1 MDTTETVI
9 HLPETSWGKRAPKIQ
24 QIPQIVEEL
33 ALGDAGP
40 QSLETRGDEPPNQEW
55 DEEFYQSE
63 ENQGL
68 QPGEKT
74 SPR

>member
-1 MDTTETVI
+1 M
-9 HLPETSWGKRAPKIQ
+9 
-24 QIPQIVEEL
+24 EEL
-33 ALGDAGP
+33 ALGDVRP
-40 QSLETRGDEPPNQEW
+40 QSLETRGDESPNQEW
-55 DEEFYQSE
+55 DEEFYQSD